1 MPVYVWVLAVVA
13 VVRLTRFVNLDV
25 LFEPVRTWVEAKLG
39 ADSKIAYL
47 LSCPWCAS
55 IWVAGVVMPAAYAL
69 AGRDFTPFEVGASIL
84 AASYVAGV
92 ADRYLESND

>member
-25 LFEPVRTWVEAKLG
+25 LAEPLRALVERKAG
-39 ADSKIAYL
+39 ADSHLAYL

-55 IWVAGVVMPAAYAL
+55 VWISAAVMPAAYL
-69 AGRDFTPFEVGASIL
+69 STAGHFTAFELIASIL
-84 AASYVAGV
+84 AASYAAGL
-92 ADRYLESND
+92 ADRFLEPAE

>member
-1 MPVYVWVLAVVA
+1 MPVYVWLLAVAA

-55 IWVAGVVMPAAYAL
+55 MWIAAVVMPTAYAM
-69 AGRDFTPFEVGASIL
+69 AGTRFTAFEVAASIL
-84 AASYVAGV
+84 AASYAAGL
-92 ADRYLESND
+92 ADRFLEPND